1 MNVTYF
7 RRSTSAPHG
16 QQDWA
21 AASGAFESWL
31 HLPAILGALAHRV
44 VVALALVGSLAIT
57 GCATHYVDGN
67 TPERPSSGYI
77 KPAQL
82 HPVQVVFEFRSRG
95 VANSRV
101 TDLLREQA
109 IHQVRESGL
118 FSRIDLE
125 PSPEAGLLALSLDNV
140 VDPDESPGMKGA
152 VTGATLFLVKNFV
165 RDDYICTAR
174 YAGPGGSATL
184 EKTVRHALHTS
195 IGAVG
200 GSPPPGA
207 VQAQDGKQAIQTVLK
222 QALSQVLDALSRDL
236 AFK

>member
-1 MNVTYF
+1 MPSL
-7 RRSTSAPHG
+7 R
-16 QQDWA
+16 
-21 AASGAFESWL
+21 
-31 HLPAILGALAHRV
+31 LPAILGAVLRRV
-44 VVALALVGSLAIT
+44 GVALALVGSLAFA

-67 TPERPSSGYI
+67 TPERPSSSYV
-77 KPAQL
+77 KPAQP
-82 HPVQVVFEFRSRG
+82 HPVQVVFEFRTRG

-125 PSPEAGLLALSLDNV
+125 PSPEGGLLALSLDNAV
-140 VDPDESPGMKGA
+140 NPDESPGMKGA

-165 RDDYICTAR
+165 RDDYVCTAR
-174 YAGPGGSATL
+174 YAGPGESAPL

-200 GSPPPGA
+200 GSPPSGA
-207 VQAQDGKQAIQTVLK
+207 VQAQDGRKAIETVLR
-222 QALSQVLDALSRDL
+222 QALSQVLDAMSRDP